1 MMLWLRLR
9 WYFRL
14 FIILTYLSVI
24 NIFILSFIFK
34 ILFIICHCFI
44 FQAFRAGVLEIPEE
58 QAMASFHSI
67 TLPTVP
73 AADLNLMLLA
83 RPMEI
88 DNLNMLVGA
97 LSS

>member
-1 MMLWLRLR
+1 
-9 WYFRL
+9 
-14 FIILTYLSVI
+14 
-24 NIFILSFIFK
+24 
-34 ILFIICHCFI
+34 
-44 FQAFRAGVLEIPEE
+44 LEIPEE